1 MYPLPQWGLN
11 ENKEKTYFIS
21 CFIYYFIMMHRI
33 QCVLWRC
40 GGWWWLAGGK
50 FIYFKVK
57 LLWLSHQ
64 ITGGREEMISTLK
77 LFFLFFIREQV
88 NDKVYYF
95 ILFFFL
101 LNKQFCFSYFFSIF
115 LTQEMKVNLYVHTY
129 IYKSTNKIY
138 FVQLKSMKSL
148 KLLN

>member
-1 MYPLPQWGLN
+1 MKIKKRPISLAVS
-11 ENKEKTYFIS
+11 FIIS
-21 CFIYYFIMMHRI
+21 SWCIEYSVFYEGAG
-33 QCVLWRC
+33 VV
-40 GGWWWLAGGK
+40 WWLAGGK

-64 ITGGREEMISTLK
+64 ITGGEEMISTLK

-101 LNKQFCFSYFFSIF
+101 LNKQFCFSYFLSIF

-129 IYKSTNKIY
+129 IQISQQIRFILFN
-138 FVQLKSMKSL
+138 
-148 KLLN
+148 

>member
-1 MYPLPQWGLN
+1 
-11 ENKEKTYFIS
+11 
-21 CFIYYFIMMHRI
+21 
-33 QCVLWRC
+33 
-40 GGWWWLAGGK
+40 
-50 FIYFKVK
+50 
-57 LLWLSHQ
+57 
-64 ITGGREEMISTLK
+64 MISTLK